1 MMYRMLLIT
10 LFLIQSL
17 YAEVE
22 REISLLDFTELL
34 SAHNNINIYI
44 DDNISSNVSLFVP
57 EDIKPQDYFDM
68 FKLSIRKLGYDVLKK
83 GDVYFIDKIPERQIY
98 SYFLDLKY
106 NSFDDVSKYLKFKN
120 ITFEYISSSNRFVI
134 YTYPAVIASI
144 IKDVERV
151 DVQKRQVTLKF
162 TIIEISDDDIEQI
175 GVDFTSSTVS
185 TDVKS
190 VLQAFLKPL
199 ETNKLVFESG
209 HFYTALKLYN
219 EKNKLNIN
227 QNPFILVQDGKEFSF
242 QAVKNIPY
250 KTSETVTQS
259 TINSE
264 QTKIDY
270 KDVGL
275 KISGTPYIN
284 SHFVNLDLNLSIE
297 DILSVTDNSPTTYKR
312 HLKSNSNLQ
321 YGQVLILSGIKQTKI
336 KDSDY
341 SVPYIS
347 NIPYLGEI
355 FKYNSRNNQVSNI
368 SIAIEI
374 LHDD

>member
-68 FKLSIRKLGYDVLKK
+68 FKLSIKKLGYDVLKK
-83 GDVYFIDKIPERQIY
+83 GDVYFIDKIPDRQIY

-209 HFYTALKLYN
+209 HFHTALKLYN

-242 QAVKNIPY
+242 QAVTNIPY

-275 KISGTPYIN
+275 KISGTSYIN

-355 FKYNSRNNQVSNI
+355 FKYNSRSNQVSNI
-368 SIAIEI
+368 SIAIEVI
-374 LHDD
+374 K

>member
-297 DILSVTDNSPTTYKR
+297 VILSVTDNSPTTYKR

>member
-1 MMYRMLLIT
+1 MMYRILLIT

-17 YAEVE
+17 YAEIE

-162 TIIEISDDDIEQI
+162 TIIEISDDDIEHI

-242 QAVKNIPY
+242 QAVTNIPY

-355 FKYNSRNNQVSNI
+355 FKYNSRSNQVSNI
-368 SIAIEI
+368 SIAIEVVR
-374 LHDD
+374 